1 MINEQSGV
9 LLVNKPRGLS
19 SNKIVNLVKYRLHAK
34 KCGHLGTLDLEGE
47 GLLPVTIN
55 HATKL
60 FDYFLAK
67 DKTYETVFVFGFET
81 DTLDTSGKVLKEKIP
96 TFTEKELECEVN
108 KMVGKYMQMPPQ
120 YSAKK
125 VNGKVGYKEA
135 RKGEYIDLKPK
146 EIEIYSFKILEKL
159 SINSYRFEISCSSG
173 TYIRSV
179 CRDLA
184 YHLGTYGSMQ
194 CILRTRC
201 GGFYLKDA
209 YSLDEIEKGEFK
221 IIPCENLF
229 DFNVIKLNEKE
240 FFKLSNGQNL
250 TSSFEDGEYK
260 IFYKALFLGIGKVEN
275 KNLKLKLRL
284 FWKIACN
291 LIFQI

>member
-135 RKGEYIDLKPK
+135 RKGEYIDLKLK

-201 GGFYLKDA
+201 GVFCIKDA
-209 YSLDEIEKGEFK
+209 YLLEDIEKGNFE
-221 IIPCENLF
+221 IIPCQNLF
-229 DFNVIKLNEKE
+229 DYDIINLSEND
-240 FFKLSNGQNL
+240 FFKLKNGQQL
-250 TSSFEDGEYK
+250 IIDFKDAFYK
-260 IFYKALFLGIGKVEN
+260 IYFNNQFLGVGEVREK
-275 KNLKLKLRL
+275 KLKMKIRL
-284 FWKIACN
+284 ADF
-291 LIFQI
+291 